1 MSFSSS
7 AAAVSYVLEFLAY
20 TETAVCSLP
29 RTFAIQSLSDLV
41 AGLPVE
47 LLLCP
52 VRALSEYVTR
62 TSRVVNRHQGLF
74 VSCRCPSRAMLKNG
88 IFLVTRSHY

>member
-7 AAAVSYVLEFLAY
+7 AAAVSYVPEFLAY
-20 TETAVCSLP
+20 TETAVRSLP
-29 RTFAIQSLSDLV
+29 RTFVIQSLSELV

-47 LLLCP
+47 LLWCP

-62 TSRVVNRHQGLF
+62 TSRVVNRPQGLF
-74 VSCRCPSRAMLKNG
+74 VSSRCPSRAMWKYG
-88 IFLVTRSHY
+88 ISFL